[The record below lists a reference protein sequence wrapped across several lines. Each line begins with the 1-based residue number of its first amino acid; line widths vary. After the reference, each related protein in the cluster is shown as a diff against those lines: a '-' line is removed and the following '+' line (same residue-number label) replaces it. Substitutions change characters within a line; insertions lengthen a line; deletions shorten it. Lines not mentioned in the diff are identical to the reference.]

1 MRQQKIAGI
10 KSALA
15 WASPILAIAAIT
27 LIVAM
32 AACSATATQAT
43 ATNTST
49 SSAVPEFYKNFSSA
63 VTVSVDGDY
72 VVLKSNGLPDHK
84 SPYFPTSSA
93 QYEAYNGS
101 NPRFNLAPNTIAEQQ
116 LVMRIPITPVKQAT
130 PSATPL
136 GPIGMALNGV
146 AIFNQYA
153 GGGQPLTGEIDTFDQ
168 YDGHPQQTGV
178 YHYHAEPY
186 YLTRASKEALIGVLL
201 DGYPVY
207 GPMENGKAITN
218 ADLDA
223 AHGHT
228 TATKEFPNGI
238 YHYHTTATA
247 PYINGSGFTGVPGTT
262 SR

>member
-1 MRQQKIAGI
+1 MRQARIAGI
-10 KSALA
+10 RSALL
-15 WASPILAIAAIT
+15 WVSPIIVIAVIT
-27 LIVAM
+27 LIFAM
-32 AACSATATQAT
+32 AACSASATEAT
-43 ATNTST
+43 ATNSGNTT
-49 SSAVPEFYKNFSSA
+49 APDFYKNFTSA

-72 VVLKSNGLPDHK
+72 VVLKSNGVPDHK
-84 SPYFPTSSA
+84 SPYFSKSSS
-93 QYEAYNGS
+93 QYEAYNGT
-101 NPRFNLAPNTIAEQQ
+101 NPNFNLAPNTIAEQQ
-116 LVMRIPITPVKQAT
+116 LVMRIPITPVKQST

-136 GPIGMALNGV
+136 GPIGMAVNGV

-153 GGGQPLTGEIDTFDQ
+153 GGGQPLTFEIDTFDQ
-168 YDGHPQQTGV
+168 YDGHPQQTGT

-186 YLTRASKEALIGVLL
+186 YLTRASKEALVGVLL

-228 TATKEFPNGI
+228 SATKEFPNGI
-238 YHYHTTATA
+238 YHYHTTASA